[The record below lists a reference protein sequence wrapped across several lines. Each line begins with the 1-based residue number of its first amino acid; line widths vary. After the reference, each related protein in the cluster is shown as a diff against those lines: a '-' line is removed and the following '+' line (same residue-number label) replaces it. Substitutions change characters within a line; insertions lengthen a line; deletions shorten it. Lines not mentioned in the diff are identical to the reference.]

1 MHTDLYD
8 DLLFP
13 DEFQTHR
20 VDAIA
25 LAGGLRTIIE
35 HVAQVR
41 SASAACGLG
50 AHHAKGLVLMVGDS
64 LLPLRLASR
73 RMISP
78 VLGMLREVCGEFGI
92 LTDREQLSVSIAL
105 EEAMANAIVH
115 GNLEV
120 SSKLRDLEDDSF
132 ERLIAFRLEKT
143 PFGQRRVEIVAKFT
157 EREVSFTIADQGP
170 GFDVNAI
177 PDPTDDDNVM
187 LSHGRGLFLMRS
199 FMDEVFHNAAGNQVT
214 LIKRKVGQG

>member
-1 MHTDLYD
+1 MSSALLSEPTNTEADCSQILDRDLHVWGTDGHEIRL
-8 DLLFP
+8 
-13 DEFQTHR
+13 
-20 VDAIA
+20 
-25 LAGGLRTIIE
+25 
-35 HVAQVR
+35 
-41 SASAACGLG
+41 
-50 AHHAKGLVLMVGDS
+50 S
-64 LLPLRLASR
+64 LPSSR

>member
-1 MHTDLYD
+1 MSSALLSEPTSTESDCSQVPKRNLHMSGTDGHEIRL
-8 DLLFP
+8 
-13 DEFQTHR
+13 
-20 VDAIA
+20 
-25 LAGGLRTIIE
+25 
-35 HVAQVR
+35 
-41 SASAACGLG
+41 
-50 AHHAKGLVLMVGDS
+50 S
-64 LLPLRLASR
+64 LPSSR

-78 VLGMLREVCGEFGI
+78 VLGMLREVCGELGL

-132 ERLIAFRLEKT
+132 ERLIDFRLEQT
-143 PFGQRRVEIVAKFT
+143 PFGQRRVEIVAKFSD
-157 EREVSFTIADQGP
+157 REVSFTIADQGP

-177 PDPTDDDNVM
+177 PDPTDDENVM

-199 FMDEVFHNAAGNQVT
+199 FMDEVFHNATGNQVT
-214 LIKRKVGQG
+214 LVKRKVGQG

>member
-1 MHTDLYD
+1 MSSALLSEPTNAESDCLQIPDRDL
-8 DLLFP
+8 
-13 DEFQTHR
+13 
-20 VDAIA
+20 
-25 LAGGLRTIIE
+25 
-35 HVAQVR
+35 HVW
-41 SASAACGLG
+41 G
-50 AHHAKGLVLMVGDS
+50 ADGHEIRLS
-64 LLPLRLASR
+64 LPSSR

-120 SSKLRDLEDDSF
+120 SSKLRELEDDSF

-157 EREVSFTIADQGP
+157 ERQVSFT
-170 GFDVNAI
+170 
-177 PDPTDDDNVM
+177 
-187 LSHGRGLFLMRS
+187 
-199 FMDEVFHNAAGNQVT
+199 
-214 LIKRKVGQG
+214 